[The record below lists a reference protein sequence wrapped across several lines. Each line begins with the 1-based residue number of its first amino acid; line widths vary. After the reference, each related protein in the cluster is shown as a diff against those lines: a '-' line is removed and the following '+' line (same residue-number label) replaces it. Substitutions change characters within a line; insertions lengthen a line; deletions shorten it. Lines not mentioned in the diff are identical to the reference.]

1 MTFSLASKNVAELK
15 KNQENLLRYKF
26 LDENYMVKHHPV
38 LYMYYR
44 IWDRVS
50 RKVTLYE
57 NIFLDE
63 NGGATYN
70 VLP

>member
-1 MTFSLASKNVAELK
+1 MNTSGACA
-15 KNQENLLRYKF
+15 R
-26 LDENYMVKHHPV
+26 DEICLTKHYPV

-63 NGGATYN
+63 NRGATYN
-70 VLP
+70 VLPWIRAEFS